1 MADYE
6 LREYRDEDLP
16 SLLDCFNTV
25 FREGNPDHVDRTRAE
40 WEYLFARNPAGR
52 RIFVAAHGDQVVAQY
67 AALPIHVWMAGKE
80 RTFAQIV
87 DSMVHPDHR
96 RGLKRPGLFVQT
108 ALPFFETFGG
118 KDKDWVHYGWPVE
131 PAWRIGK
138 KFLKYE
144 VVRTQTVLARE
155 PDRATE
161 MPPEVE
167 RMRSFD
173 HQARWVYERCVDD
186 FGASAIRNDRF
197 LNWRFV
203 ENPFHDY
210 VIFGVRD
217 AETLLRGYAVYRF
230 CDWKLPRMGVIVD
243 WLVPPGE
250 PEVEAAH
257 AREQRTEPHAAP
269 EGTGW
274 LPCAELCRT
283 PRSETRWLCARRRG
297 AHAVDTENRRPHLSA
312 RFRGPPRQAGNAND
326 GFLVFIEAEPI

>member
-16 SLLDCFNTV
+16 SLLDCFNVV
-25 FREGNPDHVDRTRAE
+25 FRENNPEHADRTRAE

-52 RIFVAAHGDQVVAQY
+52 RIFVAAHEGSVVAQY
-67 AALPIHVWMAGKE
+67 AALPITVWMAGKE

-108 ALPFFETFGG
+108 ALPFFDAYGG

-131 PAWRIGK
+131 NAWRIGK
-138 KFLKYE
+138 AFLKYE

-155 PDRATE
+155 PDPDATH
-161 MPPEVE
+161 PPEVE
-167 RMRSFD
+167 RLRRFD
-173 HQARWVYERCVDD
+173 DQARWLYDRCAGDW
-186 FGASAIRNDRF
+186 GASAIRDDNF

-210 VIFGVRD
+210 QLFGVRD
-217 AETLLRGYAVYRF
+217 GEGVLRGYAVYRF

-250 PEVEAAH
+250 PEVGELLRRAID
-257 AREQRTEPHAAP
+257 ARATADGAGTVALFLP
-269 EGTGW
+269 EWSPWFERFQDWQFLVWPTDYYMVG
-274 LPCAELCRT
+274 RNFH
-283 PRSETRWLCARRRG
+283 PRFDMRWLR
-297 AHAVDTENRRPHLSA
+297 ENWWYQLADS
-312 RFRGPPRQAGNAND
+312 D
-326 GFLVFIEAEPI
+326 LV

>member
-40 WEYLFARNPAGR
+40 WDYLFAKNPAGR
-52 RIFVAAHGDQVVAQY
+52 RIFVAAHEDKVVAQY
-67 AALPIHVWMAGKE
+67 AALPITVWMAGAE
-80 RTFAQIV
+80 RKFAQIV
-87 DSMVHPDHR
+87 DSMVHPEHR

-108 ALPFFETFGG
+108 ALPFFDAFGG
-118 KDKDWVHYGWPVE
+118 RDKDWVHYGWPVE

-186 FGASAIRNDRF
+186 FGASAIRDDRF

-217 AETLLRGYAVYRF
+217 ADTLLRGYAVYRF

-250 PEVEAAH
+250 PEVGELLRRAID
-257 AREQRTEPHAAP
+257 ARATADQASTVALFLP
-269 EGTGW
+269 EWSPWFDRFQHWGYHVWPTDYYMVG
-274 LPCAELCRT
+274 RNFH
-283 PRSETRWLCARRRG
+283 PRFDMRWLREAWWYQL
-297 AHAVDTENRRPHLSA
+297 ADS
-312 RFRGPPRQAGNAND
+312 D
-326 GFLVFIEAEPI
+326 LV